1 MPASRQAAGHRTMR
15 ILHVLTGATVAL
27 LAGGAVVAAF
37 AGEPT
42 NYNYNPPVEYQILGG
57 GERSPA
63 TGFPAMNTSPK
74 NGVDGSHLGPQ
85 ANSYGKN
92 GVDGSHQGALTSASH
107 SAGAVSSAFSGAA
120 GHAHGMGHGGGGA
133 K

>member
-1 MPASRQAAGHRTMR
+1 MRTLHGLLAA
-15 ILHVLTGATVAL
+15 AAAL
-27 LAGGAVVAAF
+27 LAAGPLSAAL

-42 NYNYNPPVEYQILGG
+42 NYDYNPPVQYQILGG
-57 GERSPA
+57 GERSPS
-63 TGFPAMNTSPK
+63 TGFPKMNTTPK
-74 NGVDGSHLGPQ
+74 NGVDGSH
-85 ANSYGKN
+85 ANSAATYGKS

-107 SAGAVSSAFSGAA
+107 ASGAVSSAFSGAA

>member
-1 MPASRQAAGHRTMR
+1 MR
-15 ILHVLTGATVAL
+15 ILHAMTGAAAAL
-27 LAGGAVVAAF
+27 LAGSAVCTAF

-42 NYNYNPPVEYQILGG
+42 NNSYNPPVEYQILGG

-63 TGFPAMNTSPK
+63 TGFPPMGTTPKSTTPK

-92 GVDGSHQGALTSASH
+92 GVDGSHQGALTAAAPSH
-107 SAGAVSSAFSGAA
+107 AVSAGGGAFSGHPGGM
-120 GHAHGMGHGGGGA
+120 GHGHGGGGA